1 MFVYAGYYASN
12 FDSLSLKGSTQRKPD
27 GPIEIAKLLCADVCK
42 PVIDIESD
50 FGKFVGLIFFSPSK
64 FLGKTILA
72 ATECLTVKDFARAY
86 ERVHKE
92 HVNVR
97 ILKEKEALEIGE
109 KYGAS
114 PFVVD
119 EMIQTADPHNHF
131 GYYDGLTLDLG
142 QSSMINLN

>member
-1 MFVYAGYYASN
+1 
-12 FDSLSLKGSTQRKPD
+12 
-27 GPIEIAKLLCADVCK
+27 LLCADVCK

-109 KYGAS
+109 KYGA
-114 PFVVD
+114 FVH
-119 EMIQTADPHNHF
+119 ELIQMAYAHNQF
-131 GYYDGLTLDLG
+131 GCYDDLTLEA
-142 QSSMINLN
+142 SHALNDKLELTSFEQWLRRPGFSL